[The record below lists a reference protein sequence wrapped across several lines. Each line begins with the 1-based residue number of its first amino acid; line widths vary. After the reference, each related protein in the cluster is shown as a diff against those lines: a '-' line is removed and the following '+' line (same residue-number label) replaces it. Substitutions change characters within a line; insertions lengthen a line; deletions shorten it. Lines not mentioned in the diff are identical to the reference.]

1 MIQLEFFEI
10 SQQEKLEAE
19 IQKLK
24 ESQNK
29 LRKSI
34 FARNSELM
42 NMYNDLVTEFD
53 ELKKMVGCGKD

>member
-1 MIQLEFFEI
+1 MIQLEFFELT
-10 SQQEKLEAE
+10 QQEKLEVE

-42 NMYNDLVTEFD
+42 NMYNELVLEFD
-53 ELKKMVGCGKD
+53 EFKRKFNNE

>member
-1 MIQLEFFEI
+1 MIQLEFFEL

-19 IQKLK
+19 IHKLK

-42 NMYNDLVTEFD
+42 NMYNDLVVEFD
-53 ELKKMVGCGKD
+53 EFKKMVGYGKD

>member
-53 ELKKMVGCGKD
+53 EFKKMVGCGKD